1 MYYGRRIVK
10 EKKNMLNEIDYARL
24 KLSIEHYIKYF
35 IGKRACEITKEEAF
49 TVIALA
55 VREFA
60 MDKMYETIAR
70 YNHIGTKRIYYL
82 SIEYLIG
89 RSLENNLYNLGLYD
103 LLKEIKI
110 DGWPDLSLQEI
121 FDAEYDPALGNG
133 GLGRLAADYLDSM
146 ASLGIPGFGYGINY
160 QFGLF
165 KQKFENGY
173 QVEQADSWLEE
184 NSPWQFARYD
194 RTVTIPIGGHVEMYT
209 KPNGKIGYIW
219 ADTHRLYGVPYDF
232 PIVGFGGKSVN
243 YLRLFSAKTDE
254 ELDLNIFN
262 SGGYMEAVRDKIRTE
277 TISKVLYPSDNVISG
292 KELRL
297 TQQYFFVSCAIQDII
312 RRFMEKS
319 NDFNKLP
326 DYVCIQLND
335 THPALAIVEMMRQLL
350 DVYNQEWD
358 DSWNIVTK
366 VFAYTNHTLLPE
378 ALEKWPSN
386 IIGRIL
392 PRHLQII
399 YEINRRFMEFART
412 KFNNDSYK
420 LGKVAIVDGEGDN
433 QVIRMANL
441 SIVGSFSVNGVA
453 KLHSELVKTS
463 LVPEFY
469 ELWPEKFTNVTNGI
483 TPRRWLVHANNALAT
498 LIRDK
503 IGTEWITNLDLLR
516 SLEKYTDN
524 KEFIKQFR
532 EIKTENKRRLVQNV
546 YKSTRIMVNPD
557 SMYIVHAK
565 RIHEYKRQ
573 LMTILQV
580 IGDYLALINDRVRP
594 TVPKTYIFAGKAA
607 PSYTFAKLVI
617 KLINNVARVINNDNR
632 VDDLLKVVFIPD
644 YKVSVAEYLIP
655 AADLSCQISTAGFE
669 ASGTSNM
676 KFALNGALTVGTYDG
691 ANIEIREAVGDENF
705 YLFGLTEDEIRER
718 RMTYN
723 PRAIYEHSEYIKRI
737 LNAVNSAMFADAN
750 YPQQF
755 TPIFDT
761 LLNSDYYFVLAD
773 LEDFNNTVHRAEK
786 DYKNKDVWAKKALL
800 NVARIG
806 YFSSDR
812 SVMEY
817 AENIWNLKPVE

>member
-1 MYYGRRIVK
+1 MK
-10 EKKNMLNEIDYARL
+10 EKKNMLSEIDYARL

-35 IGKRACEITKEEAF
+35 IGKRTCEITKEEAF
-49 TVIALA
+49 TVIAYA

-70 YNHIGTKRIYYL
+70 YNQVGTKRIYYL

-89 RSLENNLYNLGLYD
+89 RSLENNMYNLGIYD
-103 LLKEIKI
+103 LLKEVRI
-110 DGWPDLSLQEI
+110 DGWPDLTLQEI

-194 RTVTIPIGGHVEMYT
+194 RTVTIPIGGHVEMYN

-232 PIVGFGGKSVN
+232 PIVGFDGKSVN

-262 SGGYMEAVRDKIRTE
+262 NGGYMEAVRDKIRTE

-319 NDFNKLP
+319 NDFSKLP

-350 DVYNQEWD
+350 DVYNQEWE

-378 ALEKWPSN
+378 ALEKWPSS

-399 YEINRRFMEFART
+399 YEINRRFMEFARLR
-412 KFNNDSYK
+412 FGDNAYK

-483 TPRRWLVHANNALAT
+483 TPRRWLVHANNALAK

-503 IGTEWITNLDLLR
+503 IGRDWVTNLNLLR
-516 SLEKYTDN
+516 KLEQYVDDKD
-524 KEFIKQFR
+524 FIKKFR
-532 EIKTENKRRLVQNV
+532 EIKLENKHRLVQNV
-546 YKSTRIMVNPD
+546 YKATRIMVNPD

-594 TVPKTYIFAGKAA
+594 SVPKTYIFAGKAA

-617 KLINNVARVINNDNR
+617 KLINNAAQVINNDSR

-655 AADLSCQISTAGFE
+655 AADLSCQVSTAGFE

-676 KFALNGALTVGTYDG
+676 KFALNGALTLGTLDG
-691 ANIEIREAVGDENF
+691 ANIEIREAVGAENF
-705 YLFGLTEDEIRER
+705 YLFGLTEEEIRKR
-718 RMTYN
+718 RMSYN
-723 PRAIYEHSEYIKRI
+723 PREIYENSEYVKRI

-755 TPIFDT
+755 TPIFDA
-761 LLNSDYYFVLAD
+761 LLNNDYYFVLAD
-773 LEDFNNTVHRAEK
+773 LEDFNNTIHRAEK
-786 DYKNKDVWAKKALL
+786 EYKNKDLWAKKALL

-817 AENIWNLKPVE
+817 AENIWHVKPVE

>member
-1 MYYGRRIVK
+1 M
-10 EKKNMLNEIDYARL
+10 KKTSSALSEIEIARL
-24 KLSIEHYIKYF
+24 KLAIEHYTKYF
-35 IGKRACEITKEEAF
+35 IGKRTCELTKEEAF

-60 MDKMYETIAR
+60 MDKMYDTIAR
-70 YNHIGTKRIYYL
+70 YNKVGTKRIYYL

-103 LLKEIKI
+103 ALKDIKI
-110 DGWPDLSLQEI
+110 DGWPDISLQDI

-146 ASLGIPGFGYGINY
+146 ASLGLPGFGYGINY

-173 QVEQADSWLEE
+173 QVEQADSWLQE

-194 RTVTIPIGGHVEMYT
+194 RTVEIPIGGHVEMYH
-209 KPNGKIGYIW
+209 KPNGTIGYTW
-219 ADTHRLYGVPYDF
+219 VDTHTLYGVPYDF
-232 PIVGFGGKSVN
+232 PIVGFNGKSVN
-243 YLRLFSAKTDE
+243 YLRLFSAKTDD
-254 ELDLNIFN
+254 ELDINVFN
-262 SGGYMEAVRDKIRTE
+262 SGGYMEAVRDKIKTE
-277 TISKVLYPSDNVISG
+277 TISKVLYPSDNIQSG
-292 KELRL
+292 RTLRL
-297 TQQYFFVSCAIQDII
+297 TQQYFFVSCAIQDIM
-312 RRFMEKS
+312 RRFLEKH
-319 NDFNKLP
+319 NDFNELP
-326 DYVCIQLND
+326 NEVAIQLND
-335 THPALAIVEMMRQLL
+335 THPALAIVEMMRQLI
-350 DVYNQEWD
+350 DVYGQEWD

-378 ALEKWPSN
+378 ALEKWNSS

-399 YEINRRFMEFART
+399 YEINRRFMEFARSR
-412 KFNNDSYK
+412 FGEDAYK
-420 LGKVAIVDGEGDN
+420 LERVSIVDGEGDN
-433 QVIRMANL
+433 QLIRMANL

-453 KLHSELVKTS
+453 KLHTELVKHS

-469 ELWPEKFTNVTNGI
+469 ELWPEKFINVTNGV

-503 IGTEWITNLDLLR
+503 IGLDWVTNLDLLR
-516 SLEKYTDN
+516 DLQKYADDPKFIEQFRQVKRDN
-524 KEFIKQFR
+524 K
-532 EIKTENKRRLVQNV
+532 KRIVQNI
-546 YKSTRIMVNPD
+546 YKATKVMIDKD

-580 IGDYLALINDRVRP
+580 IGEYLAIVRDNKHP
-594 TVPKTYIFAGKAA
+594 ITPKTYIFAGKAA

-617 KLINNVARVINNDNR
+617 KLINNVAEVINNDENANKF
-632 VDDLLKVVFIPD
+632 LKVVFIPD

-655 AADLSCQISTAGFE
+655 AADLSCQVSTAGFE

-676 KFALNGALTVGTYDG
+676 KFALNGALTIGTYDG
-691 ANIEIREAVGDENF
+691 ANIEIREAVGAENF
-705 YLFGLTEDEIRER
+705 YLFGLTEEQIRSR

-723 PRAIYEHSEYIKRI
+723 PRQIYENSEYIKRI
-737 LNAVNSAMFADAN
+737 LNAVNSNMFADKN

-755 TPIFDT
+755 QPIFDS
-761 LLNSDYYFVLAD
+761 LLNNDYYFILAD
-773 LEDFNNTVHRAEK
+773 LEDFNQTLQQAAK
-786 DYKNKDVWAKKALL
+786 DFQDKDAWAKKALM

-817 AENIWNLKPVE
+817 ADHIWHIKPVE

>member
-1 MYYGRRIVK
+1 MK
-10 EKKNMLNEIDYARL
+10 ENKNMLSEIDKARL
-24 KLSIEHYIKYF
+24 KLSIEHHIKYF

-49 TVIALA
+49 KVIAYA

-70 YNHIGTKRIYYL
+70 YNQVGTKRIYYL

-103 LLKEIKI
+103 ILKDVKI

-173 QVEQADSWLEE
+173 QVEQADSWFEE

-232 PIVGFGGKSVN
+232 PIVGFDGKSVN

-297 TQQYFFVSCAIQDII
+297 TQQYFFVSCAVQDII
-312 RRFMEKS
+312 RRFMEKN
-319 NDFNKLP
+319 NDFSKLP
-326 DYVCIQLND
+326 EYVCIQLND

-350 DVYNQEWD
+350 DVYNQEWE

-399 YEINRRFMEFART
+399 YEINRRFMEFARN
-412 KFNNDSYK
+412 KFGNDSYK

-441 SIVGSFSVNGVA
+441 SIVGSFSINGVA
-453 KLHSELVKTS
+453 KLHSDLIKTS

-483 TPRRWLVHANNALAT
+483 TPRRWLVHANNSLAT
-498 LIRDK
+498 LICDK
-503 IGTEWITNLDLLR
+503 IGRDWITNLDLLR
-516 SLEKYTDN
+516 NLEKYADD
-524 KEFIKQFR
+524 KDFINRFC
-532 EIKTENKRRLVQNV
+532 EIKRENKRRLVQNV
-546 YKSTRIMVNPD
+546 YKSTRIMVNPE

-580 IGDYLALINDRVRP
+580 IGDYLALINDHVRP
-594 TVPKTYIFAGKAA
+594 SVPKTYIFAGKAA
-607 PSYTFAKLVI
+607 PSYSFAKLVI
-617 KLINNVARVINNDNR
+617 KLINNVAKVINNDSR
-632 VDDLLKVVFIPD
+632 VDDWLKVVFIPD

-655 AADLSCQISTAGFE
+655 AADLSCQVSTAGFE

-676 KFALNGALTVGTYDG
+676 KFALNAAMTIGTLDG
-691 ANIEIREAVGDENF
+691 ANIEIRNAVGVDNF
-705 YLFGLTEDEIRER
+705 YLFGLTEEQIRER

-723 PRAIYEHSEYIKRI
+723 PREIYEHSEYIKRI
-737 LNAVNSAMFADAN
+737 LNAVNSSMFADAN

-755 TPIFDT
+755 SPIFDA
-761 LLNSDYYFVLAD
+761 LLNNDYYFILAD
-773 LEDFNNTVHRAEK
+773 LEDFNNTVHRAEQ
-786 DYKNKDVWAKKALL
+786 DYKNKDLWAKKALL

-817 AENIWNLKPVE
+817 AENIWHIKPV

>member
-1 MYYGRRIVK
+1 MK
-10 EKKNMLNEIDYARL
+10 ENKSLLNEIDKAKL

-35 IGKRACEITKEEAF
+35 IGKRTCEVTKTDAF

-70 YNHIGTKRIYYL
+70 YNKKGMKRVYYL

-103 LLKEIKI
+103 ILKNIKI
-110 DGWPDLSLQEI
+110 EGFPDISLQDI

-133 GLGRLAADYLDSM
+133 GLGRLAACYLDSM

-173 QVEQADSWLEE
+173 QVEQSDGWLDEM
-184 NSPWQFARYD
+184 SPWQFARHD

-219 ADTHRLYGVPYDF
+219 TDTHKLYGVPYDF
-232 PIVGFGGKSVN
+232 PIVGYAGKSVN
-243 YLRLFSAKTDE
+243 YLRLFSAKTDD
-254 ELDLNIFN
+254 ELDLDIFN
-262 SGGYMEAVRDKIRTE
+262 NGGYMEAVRDKIRTE
-277 TISKVLYPSDNVISG
+277 TISKVLYPSDNVVSG

-297 TQQYFFVSCAIQDII
+297 TQQYFFISCAIHDIM
-312 RRFMEKS
+312 RRFLEKS
-319 NDFNKLP
+319 NDFVKLP

-335 THPALAIVEMMRQLL
+335 THPALAIVEMMRQLI
-350 DVYNQEWD
+350 DVYGQEWD
-358 DSWNIVTK
+358 VSWDIVTK

-378 ALEKWPSN
+378 ALEKWNSS

-399 YEINRRFMEFART
+399 YEINRRFMEFARSR
-412 KFNNDSYK
+412 FGEDSYK
-420 LGKVAIVDGEGDN
+420 LGKVSIVDGEGDN

-453 KLHSELVKTS
+453 KLHSELIKNS

-469 ELWPEKFTNVTNGI
+469 ELWPEKFKNVTNGI
-483 TPRRWLVHANNALAT
+483 TPRRWLLHANHELAD
-498 LIRDK
+498 LISEK
-503 IGTEWITNLDLLR
+503 IGTDWIVDLDELKR
-516 SLEKYTDN
+516 LEAFENDDEFIQQYRKIKRDN
-524 KEFIKQFR
+524 KKA
-532 EIKTENKRRLVQNV
+532 LVQKV
-546 YKSTRIMVNPD
+546 YKATHVMVDPH

-573 LMTILQV
+573 LMLILQV
-580 IGDYLALINDRVRP
+580 IGDYLSIIQDNDHPVM
-594 TVPKTYIFAGKAA
+594 PKTYIFAGKAA
-607 PSYTFAKLVI
+607 PSYQFAKLII
-617 KLINNVARVINNDNR
+617 KLINNVAEVINNDER
-632 VDDLLKVVFIPD
+632 ASDYLKVVFIPD

-669 ASGTSNM
+669 ASGTGNM
-676 KFALNGALTVGTYDG
+676 KFALNGALTIGTYDG
-691 ANIEIREAVGDENF
+691 ANIEIREAVGAENF
-705 YLFGLTEDEIRER
+705 YLFGLKEEEIRER
-718 RMTYN
+718 RINYN
-723 PRAIYEHSEYIKRI
+723 PREVYENSEYIKRI
-737 LNAVNSAMFADAN
+737 LNSLNSTMFADNN
-750 YPQQF
+750 YPQMF
-755 TPIFDT
+755 RPIYDA
-761 LLNSDYYFVLAD
+761 LLNNDYYFILAD
-773 LEDFNNTVHRAEK
+773 LEDFNKTMHQASQ
-786 DYKNKDVWAKKALL
+786 DYVDRNAWAKKSLK

-812 SVMEY
+812 SIKEY
-817 AENIWNLKPVE
+817 AENIWKVKTS

>member
-1 MYYGRRIVK
+1 MK
-10 EKKNMLNEIDYARL
+10 EKKNMLSEIDYARL

-35 IGKRACEITKEEAF
+35 IGKRTCEITKEEAF
-49 TVIALA
+49 TVIAYA

-70 YNHIGTKRIYYL
+70 YNQVGTKRIYYL

-89 RSLENNLYNLGLYD
+89 RSLENNMYNLGIYD

-194 RTVTIPIGGHVEMYT
+194 RTVTIPIGGHVEMYN

-232 PIVGFGGKSVN
+232 PIVGFDGKSVN

-262 SGGYMEAVRDKIRTE
+262 NGGYMEAVRDKIRTE

-319 NDFNKLP
+319 NDFSKLP

-350 DVYNQEWD
+350 DVYNQEWE

-378 ALEKWPSN
+378 ALEKWPSS

-399 YEINRRFMEFART
+399 YEINRRFMEFARLR
-412 KFNNDSYK
+412 FGDNAYK

-483 TPRRWLVHANNALAT
+483 TPRRWLVHANNALAK

-503 IGTEWITNLDLLR
+503 IGRDWITNLDLLR
-516 SLEKYTDN
+516 KLEQYVDDKD
-524 KEFIKQFR
+524 FIRKFR
-532 EIKTENKRRLVQNV
+532 EIKLENKRRLVQNV
-546 YKSTRIMVNPD
+546 YKATRIMVNPD

-594 TVPKTYIFAGKAA
+594 SVPKTYIFAGKAA

-617 KLINNVARVINNDNR
+617 KLINNAAQVINNDSR

-655 AADLSCQISTAGFE
+655 AADLSCQVSTAGFE

-676 KFALNGALTVGTYDG
+676 KFALNGALTLGTLDG
-691 ANIEIREAVGDENF
+691 ANIEIREAVGAENF
-705 YLFGLTEDEIRER
+705 YLFGLTEEEIRKR
-718 RMTYN
+718 RMSYN
-723 PRAIYEHSEYIKRI
+723 PREIYENSEYVKRI

-755 TPIFDT
+755 TPIFDA
-761 LLNSDYYFVLAD
+761 LLNNDYYFVLAD
-773 LEDFNNTVHRAEK
+773 LEDFNNTIHRAEK
-786 DYKNKDVWAKKALL
+786 EYKNKDLWAKKALL

-817 AENIWNLKPVE
+817 AENIWHVKPVE